1 MTSEKAAKILSM
13 ATATHLVVPLPEMMR
28 FVAAEACEVE
38 SEQVARLMGEF
49 IAAPMP
55 QQVMRIQKFDALY
68 RLLEQCSKNP
78 RAVKQWLDRM
88 DARR

>member
-1 MTSEKAAKILSM
+1 MIAERAVKILSA
-13 ATATHLVVPLPEMMR
+13 ATAPHLVVPLPEMMR

-49 IAAPMP
+49 IVEPMP
-55 QQVMRIQKFDALY
+55 QQVLRIQKFDALY
-68 RLLEQCSKNP
+68 RLLEQCRTNP
-78 RAVKQWLDRM
+78 REVKRWLDRM